1 MESLVTWLE
10 WIGESLT
17 FLIMLF
23 SLAGMVI
30 PIFPG
35 TLIIWLVA
43 LIYGIVTQFGTT
55 GWILFAIMSVLAVVA
70 GIADNVLMGAK
81 ARESGASWRSIFL
94 ALGGAIVFTFAFP
107 PVGGLIAA
115 PLILYLAER
124 SRRGSGDE
132 AMKAVRALMIGWG
145 WAFVVRFGLGLV
157 MVVLWGIWA
166 LSN

>member
-1 MESLVTWLE
+1 MVTWLE

-17 FLIMLF
+17 LLIMLF

-30 PIFPG
+30 PVFPG

-55 GWILFAIMSVLAVVA
+55 GWIVFAIMSVLALGA
-70 GIADNVLMGAK
+70 AIADNVLMGAK

-94 ALGGAIVFTFAFP
+94 ALGGAVVFTFVFP
-107 PVGGLIAA
+107 PIGGLVAA
-115 PLILYLAER
+115 PLILYLSER
-124 SRRGSGDE
+124 SRRGSGEE
-132 AMKAVRALMIGWG
+132 AMVAVRALMIGWG
-145 WAFVVRFGLGLV
+145 WAFAARFGMGLV
-157 MVVLWGIWA
+157 MVVLWGFWA